1 MMQTW
6 VALFRGINVGGNNI
20 ITMKTLV
27 ELMNKA
33 GCEQSQS
40 YIQSGNVLFKHS
52 SANKTQLSILLSS
65 LVEQHF
71 AFKPK
76 VLLLRAEEF
85 CQLLANNPYKQAY
98 EQPKNLHLFFLEE
111 PARSADMQKL
121 NELKS
126 ATEQFELQADGFY
139 LYAPDGIGRSKLAA
153 KVEQCLGVAT
163 TARNLNT
170 LVKISQMLAK
180 LS

>member
-1 MMQTW
+1 MQTW

-33 GCEQSQS
+33 GCKETQS
-40 YIQSGNVLFKHS
+40 YIQSGNILFKHS

-71 AFKPK
+71 AVKPK
-76 VLLLRAEEF
+76 VLLLRADEF
-85 CQLLANNPYKQAY
+85 CQLLANNPFKQAAD
-98 EQPKNLHLFFLEE
+98 QPKNLHLFFLEE
-111 PARSADMQKL
+111 PALAADIQKL

-126 ATEQFELQADGFY
+126 ATEQFELQTDGFY

-153 KVEQCLGVAT
+153 KVEKCLGVAT

-180 LS
+180 LA

>member
-1 MMQTW
+1 MQTW

-33 GCEQSQS
+33 GCKETQS
-40 YIQSGNVLFKHS
+40 YIQSGNLLFKHQD
-52 SANKTQLSILLSS
+52 NKTALATLLST

-76 VLLLRAEEF
+76 VLLLRADEF
-85 CQLLANNPYKQAY
+85 CQLLANNPFKQAY

-111 PARSADMQKL
+111 PAFSADIQKL

-126 ATEQFELQADGFY
+126 ATEQFDLQAEGFY

-153 KVEQCLGVAT
+153 KVEKCLAVAT

-170 LVKISQMLAK
+170 LIKISEMLAK
-180 LS
+180 FS